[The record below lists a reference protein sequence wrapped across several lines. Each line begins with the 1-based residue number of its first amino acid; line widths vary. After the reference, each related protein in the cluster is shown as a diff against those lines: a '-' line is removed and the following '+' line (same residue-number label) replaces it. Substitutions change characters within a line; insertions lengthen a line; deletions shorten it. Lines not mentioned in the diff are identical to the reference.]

1 MDEKTNINQ
10 GAGNN
15 ADMNFSDEL
24 QQIITDNM
32 FWLKRRSKV
41 RQSDLAKGLGISQ
54 PTLSQKYSRAIAWT
68 INDLAKAAVFFE
80 VPVSYLVTN
89 NFIEPSSEY
98 QLRGNLATDISHHEL
113 AAPSG
118 VRYFRRPDDTDRQ
131 GGADARPR
139 FFVMPETNRLAL
151 RAPDSSDTFACFFLP
166 ANTKNQAHAAPD
178 ENTQMTLLA
187 AAVLM
192 RKITVLIDILSIKER
207 P

>member
-1 MDEKTNINQ
+1 MDENTNINQ

-98 QLRGNLATDISHHEL
+98 QLRNNSATDILPPCQEMVPRL
-113 AAPSG
+113 FDQGIEA
-118 VRYFRRPDDTDRQ
+118 VRPQ
-131 GGADARPR
+131 G
-139 FFVMPETNRLAL
+139 
-151 RAPDSSDTFACFFLP
+151 
-166 ANTKNQAHAAPD
+166 
-178 ENTQMTLLA
+178 
-187 AAVLM
+187 
-192 RKITVLIDILSIKER
+192 LIGQ
-207 P
+207 

>member
-118 VRYFRRPDDTDRQ
+118 VRYFRRPDDMDRQ

-151 RAPDSSDTFACFFLP
+151 RAPKS
-166 ANTKNQAHAAPD
+166 
-178 ENTQMTLLA
+178 
-187 AAVLM
+187 
-192 RKITVLIDILSIKER
+192 
-207 P
+207 

>member
-98 QLRGNLATDISHHEL
+98 QLRNNSAT
-113 AAPSG
+113 G
-118 VRYFRRPDDTDRQ
+118 
-131 GGADARPR
+131 PR
-139 FFVMPETNRLAL
+139 AFVMPLMDVDQMNLGPRFSARTHFKLPHL
-151 RAPDSSDTFACFFLP
+151 DS
-166 ANTKNQAHAAPD
+166 NQDKGFQRPVCCHY
-178 ENTQMTLLA
+178 TMG
-187 AAVLM
+187 
-192 RKITVLIDILSIKER
+192 ER
-207 P
+207 R

>member
-10 GAGNN
+10 GAGMDAN
-15 ADMNFSDEL
+15 MNFSDEL

-98 QLRGNLATDISHHEL
+98 QVPHNAAPDISRRELAT
-113 AAPSG
+113 PSG

-151 RAPDSSDTFACFFLP
+151 RAPEC
-166 ANTKNQAHAAPD
+166 
-178 ENTQMTLLA
+178 
-187 AAVLM
+187 
-192 RKITVLIDILSIKER
+192 
-207 P
+207 

>member
-10 GAGNN
+10 GADNN

-98 QLRGNLATDISHHEL
+98 QLRNNSATDIPRREL
-113 AAPSG
+113 ATPAG

-131 GGADARPR
+131 GGADTRPR
-139 FFVMPETNRLAL
+139 FFVMPETNQLAL
-151 RAPDSSDTFACFFLP
+151 RAPEC
-166 ANTKNQAHAAPD
+166 
-178 ENTQMTLLA
+178 
-187 AAVLM
+187 
-192 RKITVLIDILSIKER
+192 
-207 P
+207 

>member
-131 GGADARPR
+131 GGASARPR

-151 RAPDSSDTFACFFLP
+151 RAPEC
-166 ANTKNQAHAAPD
+166 
-178 ENTQMTLLA
+178 
-187 AAVLM
+187 
-192 RKITVLIDILSIKER
+192 
-207 P
+207 